1 MAFELQ
7 DILTPTAIGRIDH
20 FLDDLDGTAGKRALQ
35 YNLEIVDQFGDVMRV
50 RSGDEVPHLAAQQI
64 TQLQAFMSAR
74 RTALPIDLGFPTG
87 HRVGRA
93 TWRFRDGDGTGAS
106 RSLHARVIELDAGG
120 QFVRRHQFDDQPN
133 VNPAQITVALAFL
146 DAQRAKAIAEILGQ

>member
-7 DILTPTAIGRIDH
+7 DVLTPTSIGRIDH
-20 FLDDLDGTAGKRALQ
+20 FLDDLDGSRALQ
-35 YNLEIVDQFGDVMRV
+35 FNLEVMDQFGDVMKM
-50 RSGDEVPHLAAQQI
+50 RSGDEVPYLTAQQI
-64 TQLQAFMSAR
+64 TQLQAFMIAR
-74 RTALPIDLGFPTG
+74 RTALPADLSFPVG

-106 RSLHARVIELDAGG
+106 RSLHARVIELDAAG

-133 VNPAQITVALAFL
+133 TSQAQIDAALLFL
-146 DAQRAKAIAEILGQ
+146 DMQRAKAIAEILP

>member
-7 DILTPTAIGRIDH
+7 AILTPTGIGRIDH

-35 YNLEIVDQFGDVMRV
+35 YNLELLDQFGDVMKM
-50 RSGDEVPHLAAQQI
+50 RSGDEVPHLTAQQI
-64 TQLQAFMSAR
+64 TQLQTFMTSR
-74 RTALPIDLGFPTG
+74 RTALPADLGFPAG

-106 RSLHARVIELDAGG
+106 RSLHARVIELDSGG